1 VIERERREPKPSRET
16 SFVWFLVVGITIAVL
31 VSLALPLAQGIK
43 ASAEVIAQ
51 HPVRG

>member
-1 VIERERREPKPSRET
+1 
-16 SFVWFLVVGITIAVL
+16 VWFLVVAITIAVV

-51 HPVRG
+51 HSARD